1 MLASRI
7 TSPDPRA
14 CLLRLVSTHGNTEL
28 SPASVSYVRDLMAR
42 WLRGEGTAPADTQRN
57 MAGLAKASG
66 VSKTAIGLILK
77 ERSSIG
83 SKVAK
88 GVGAL
93 FGMTL
98 DEVQENAEREFAAKF
113 DEPRVERPERYP
125 NRAAVLALLRADLEP
140 EVVTRVESRA
150 LSSPTDMPKMWW
162 IRTVL
167 NEQEAVRLERE
178 NPLAVA
184 AARAES
190 EALSDDVNAKIE
202 AHRAKGPKRARR

>member
-1 MLASRI
+1 
-7 TSPDPRA
+7 
-14 CLLRLVSTHGNTEL
+14 
-28 SPASVSYVRDLMAR
+28 
-42 WLRGEGTAPADTQRN
+42 

-66 VSKTAIGLILK
+66 VSKSAIGLILK

-83 SKVAK
+83 IKVAK
-88 GVGAL
+88 GVGRL

-98 DEVQENAEREFAAKF
+98 DQVLENAEREFAAKF
-113 DEPRVERPERYP
+113 EETRVERPERYP
-125 NRAAVLALLRADLEP
+125 NRAAVLALLRADLDP

-184 AARAES
+184 AARAKS

-202 AHRAKGPKRARR
+202 AHRAKRPKRAPR

>member
-1 MLASRI
+1 MPTSRI
-7 TSPDPRA
+7 TSHDSRA
-14 CLLRLVSTHGNTEL
+14 SFLRLVSTHGNTEL
-28 SPASVSYVRDLMAR
+28 SPAAVSYVRDLMAR
-42 WLRGEGTAPADTQRN
+42 WLRGEGTAPADAQRN

-66 VSKTAIGLILK
+66 VSKSAIGLILK

-83 SKVAK
+83 IKVAK
-88 GVGAL
+88 GVGRL

-98 DEVQENAEREFAAKF
+98 DQVLENAEREFAAKF
-113 DEPRVERPERYP
+113 EETRVERPERYP
-125 NRAAVLALLRADLEP
+125 NRAAVLALLRADLDP

-184 AARAES
+184 AARAKS

-202 AHRAKGPKRARR
+202 AHRAKRPKRAPR

>member
-1 MLASRI
+1 
-7 TSPDPRA
+7 
-14 CLLRLVSTHGNTEL
+14 
-28 SPASVSYVRDLMAR
+28 MAR